1 MNTGFSIETAPSTG
15 PTSFNAIVAGR
26 GGAGFAA
33 VLGRTSASQ
42 DREIVRQAAAQLVAS
57 TFIMPVLQSMH
68 DSPFLKPPF
77 APGFAEKQF
86 QPLLDQQVAD
96 RLTSAARFPLIDLI
110 TDRLMGPEKPPV
122 ATQEST
128 P

>member
-1 MNTGFSIETAPSTG
+1 MITAPSIDPAPTAG
-15 PTSFNAIVAGR
+15 PTSFDSVVVGR
-26 GGAGFAA
+26 GEAA
-33 VLGRTSASQ
+33 FTSILGSASATQ
-42 DREIVRQAAAQLVAS
+42 DRETVRQAAAQLVSS

-77 APGFAEKQF
+77 APSYAEKRF

-96 RLTSAARFPLIDLI
+96 RLTSAARFPLIDVI
-110 TDRLMGPEKPPV
+110 TDRLMGPEKPPE
-122 ATQEST
+122 AT

>member
-1 MNTGFSIETAPSTG
+1 MSTGLSIETAPSTG

-26 GGAGFAA
+26 GGTGFAA
-33 VLGRTSASQ
+33 AMGRASASQ

-96 RLTSAARFPLIDLI
+96 RLTSAARFPLIDVI
-110 TDRLMGPEKPPV
+110 TDRLMGPEKPTV
-122 ATQEST
+122 ATQENT